1 MKSWLRV
8 TLPQDGFVAGLL
20 LSYVL
25 VEVVFPLLAQVM
37 WGVPVDHPLGELIV
51 RFATFIYAAHRVL
64 SFHPAFRPDYRQ
76 WLETTPWTSRHP
88 LPVGPIHLVAQDVL
102 VLAALAGVAWARH
115 PRVSPGHL
123 VLMFLVVYEAVMMMS
138 FALLKMPW
146 FAYAIGFGLGLV
158 ALLWQTPRPA
168 LGVAAAVYSISYAG
182 LRRALE
188 RFERWD
194 LSWMN
199 EQPLFSMSQEK
210 VVDRMRQNVLGWPF
224 DIIRPRDVAASI
236 TYREGIMLSVL
247 AGWWC
252 FVALQK
258 VDPLAARIVG
268 NMAVGFA
275 CQFAVIGRV
284 ATYCWG
290 YAPPIGLWGRVFTLR
305 WIIPGYDY
313 VFIPP
318 LLALSTCGVGISA
331 QTLFNVPVE
340 IAAPLTLTLV
350 FLITLTSAPTLL
362 YWRLTGNHRLSPVTL
377 MANKKSEVTQV

>member
-25 VEVVFPLLAQVM
+25 VEVVFPLLTQMM
-37 WGVPVDHPLGELIV
+37 WGVAVDHPIGELIV
-51 RFATFIYAAHRVL
+51 RFATFVYAAHRVL

-102 VLAALAGVAWARH
+102 VLAVLAGAAWARH
-115 PRVSPGHL
+115 PRVSPAHL
-123 VLMFLVVYEAVMMMS
+123 ILMFLVVYEFVLMMS
-138 FALLKMPW
+138 FALLRMPW
-146 FAYAIGFGLGLV
+146 FAYTIGFGLGLV

-210 VVDRMRQNVLGWPF
+210 AVDRMRQNVLGWPF

-290 YAPPIGLWGRVFTLR
+290 YAPPIGLWGRIFTLR

-318 LLALSTCGVGISA
+318 LLALSICGVGISA

-350 FLITLTSAPTLL
+350 FVITLTSAPTLL
-362 YWRLTGNHRLSPVTL
+362 YWRLTGNHRLSPGTL
-377 MANKKSEVTQV
+377 MANKRAEVTQV